1 MLELRSCR
9 PRTGSIR
16 SRGRKKVFLSI
27 SAALGLILVSFF
39 FYEAARNTRDLII
52 VFGRDGLFTN
62 HEISADNDTR
72 KKAEILRTLNEDI
85 DQSAKA
91 RAGRENRLFSRLDQL
106 FRSLQAYLLPESGR
120 PAPSLRTTPERA
132 ESGKDDTGAFLL
144 RTAVDGEG
152 PPDQERGGARP
163 DSVLTA
169 VPQAR
174 VSDLNLKQKGP
185 KASLPF
191 PSEGL
196 SPLLEKPVSASSA
209 GVVPASEVPPLW
221 LRKIEPLEAWRAKGM
236 MFRLHKVLALEGVVD
251 ASPVG
256 ETDPDLQDF
265 GIRSVHA
272 FALLQREAGFAP
284 SSPAGRI
291 ESGYPRSFGIG
302 LNVRLSPEVHFL
314 FDYAHEFLND
324 SFIEYRGSWESSLV
338 ADYSRI
344 RPEKNDS
351 FHSFFFGLEYVY
363 DRDPG
368 QLVPVQAGFFYS
380 TNMADDPLDSRV
392 SVGFSFGGAVYQKE
406 RRFSMA
412 YRLRFWDDPS
422 AGILENHKD
431 SLEQNISSQFLF
443 SFHF

>member
-1 MLELRSCR
+1 MLELRNCR

-27 SAALGLILVSFF
+27 SAAFGLILVSCF
-39 FYEAARNTRDLII
+39 FYEAARNARDLIN
-52 VFGRDGLFTN
+52 VFGREGLLRNDGVV
-62 HEISADNDTR
+62 ADNDTR

-106 FRSLQAYLLPESGR
+106 FKSLQAYLLPESGR
-120 PAPSLRTTPERA
+120 SDPSLRTTPKRA
-132 ESGKDDTGAFLL
+132 ESGKEDAGVSSLQA
-144 RTAVDGEG
+144 AVDSAEPLGR
-152 PPDQERGGARP
+152 ERGGTRLDAALAAG
-163 DSVLTA
+163 S
-169 VPQAR
+169 QAG
-174 VSDLNLKQKGP
+174 VSDLNLKHKGP
-185 KASLPF
+185 KPSL
-191 PSEGL
+191 PSEGV
-196 SPLLEKPVSASSA
+196 SPLLEKPVSASAA

-221 LRKIEPLEAWRAKGM
+221 LRRIEPLEAWRAKGM

-284 SSPAGRI
+284 PSPAGRI

-302 LNVRLSPEVHFL
+302 LNVRLLPEVHFL
-314 FDYAHEFLND
+314 FDYTHEFLND

-344 RPEKNDS
+344 RPEKNNS

-363 DRDPG
+363 DQDPG
-368 QLVPVQAGFFYS
+368 QVVPVQAGFFYS

-422 AGILENHKD
+422 AGVLENHKD

-443 SFHF
+443 SLHF

>member
-1 MLELRSCR
+1 MLKTKNRLTRTDPIRSCGWKKALLA
-9 PRTGSIR
+9 GSA
-16 SRGRKKVFLSI
+16 G
-27 SAALGLILVSFF
+27 LGLIVVSCF
-39 FYEAARNTRDLII
+39 FYETVRNARDLINI
-52 VFGRDGLFTN
+52 FGRDGLFRNGAVVT
-62 HEISADNDTR
+62 DNDTR
-72 KKAEILRTLNEDI
+72 KKEEILRSLNEDI

-106 FRSLQAYLLPESGR
+106 FRSVQAYLLPESGR
-120 PAPSLRTTPERA
+120 LNPSLRSALERA
-132 ESGKDDTGAFLL
+132 ESGKEDPGTTSL
-144 RTAVDGEG
+144 RGPVDTAVPSEQDRTGTRFET
-152 PPDQERGGARP
+152 A
-163 DSVLTA
+163 LAA

-174 VSDLNLKQKGP
+174 VSNLNLKH
-185 KASLPF
+185 KAPEASF
-191 PSEGL
+191 PSEVL
-196 SPLLEKPVSASSA
+196 SPLLEKPVSANA
-209 GVVPASEVPPLW
+209 ADVAPASEVPPVW
-221 LRKIEPLEAWRAKGM
+221 LRRIEPLEAWRAKGM
-236 MFRLHKVLALEGVVD
+236 IFRLHKVLALEGVVD

-284 SSPAGRI
+284 SFPSVRI

-324 SFIEYRGSWESSLV
+324 SFIEYRGSWESSLM

-351 FHSFFFGLEYVY
+351 IHSFFFGLEYVH
-363 DRDPG
+363 DQDPG
-368 QLVPVQAGFFYS
+368 QVVPVQAGFFYS

-392 SVGFSFGGAVYQKE
+392 SLGFSIGGAVYQKE
-406 RRFSMA
+406 KRFSMA
-412 YRLRFWDDPS
+412 YRLRFWEDPS

-431 SLEQNISSQFLF
+431 RLDQKISSQFLF
-443 SFHF
+443 SLHF